1 MATQPVL
8 EVAGLR
14 KRYGGLVALAD
25 ASLTVLPGE
34 IHGLVGQNGAGKST
48 LIKVLAGAVQA
59 DEGAIAI
66 DGATVSSLDERIS
79 QHLGLRFVHQD
90 PSLVPR
96 ISVTENIFLG
106 KRLPSRGGFVSWRA
120 AHASA
125 TRTVRG
131 FADVDVTRRAD
142 RLSLSEQSMVAIARA
157 ADSTARC
164 VILDEPTAAL
174 ANTEVQVV
182 LKAARRLSEQGIAVI
197 FVSHRLGEVLEVADR
212 VTVMRDGRTVGVHDT
227 ASLDRD
233 RLVTLILGEEGPT
246 PPKIAASS
254 GASRVAQLAPVLEV
268 RAMTGG
274 PLRDVSL
281 TVKPGEIV
289 GVAGLAGSGRSSLLL
304 QLFGAHKYRSGQ
316 VFVEGSSLPAGSP
329 AASVR
334 QGVVLVPEDRRRL
347 GLLMRRS
354 VRENITLMDLP
365 DHRAFRRLGVPSQRK
380 ERAATQSQISALQI
394 KTDGCDQLVSQLSG
408 GNQQKV
414 LLGRLL
420 LHAGLRVLLL
430 DEPTKG
436 VDVGAR
442 AEIYEI
448 VARIAGHGAAVIVVS
463 SDLEELATL
472 CSRAVVMVEGQLTA
486 DVDGPLSGRDLLL
499 RSFPAQTRTAS

>member
-1 MATQPVL
+1 MAAGPVL
-8 EVAGLR
+8 EVDGLR

-48 LIKVLAGAVQA
+48 LIKVLAGAVQPDA
-59 DEGAIAI
+59 GSIAI
-66 DGATVSSLDERIS
+66 DGASVGSLDERLS
-79 QHLGLRFVHQD
+79 QELGLRFVHQD

-96 ISVTENIFLG
+96 ITVTENLFLG
-106 KRLPSRGGFVSWRA
+106 KRLPSRAGLVSWRT

-125 TRTVRG
+125 IRIVRG

-142 RLSLSEQSMVAIARA
+142 RLSMSEQSMVAIARA

-174 ANTEVQVV
+174 ADREVQVV
-182 LKAARRLSEQGIAVI
+182 LNAARRLSEQGIAVV
-197 FVSHRLGEVLEVADR
+197 FVSHRLSEVLEVAHR

-246 PPKIAASS
+246 PPKIAASIGS
-254 GASRVAQLAPVLEV
+254 SRTAALSPVLEV
-268 RAMTGG
+268 HAMTGG
-274 PLRDVSL
+274 PLREVSL
-281 TVKPGEIV
+281 AVRPGEIV

-304 QLFGAHKYRSGQ
+304 QLFGAYKYRSGQ
-316 VFVEGSSLPAGSP
+316 VLVEGSSLPAGSP
-329 AASVR
+329 SASVR

-365 DHRAFRRLGVPSQRK
+365 DHRVFRRLGIPSRRK
-380 ERAATQSQISALQI
+380 EKAATERQISALRI
-394 KTDGCDQLVSQLSG
+394 KADGCDQVVSQLSG

-448 VARIAGHGAAVIVVS
+448 VSRIAERGAAVIVVS

-472 CSRAVVMVEGQLTA
+472 CSRAVVMVEGKLTA
-486 DVDGPLSGRDLLL
+486 DVEGPLSGRELLL
-499 RSFPAQTRTAS
+499 LSFPVQACNAS